1 MADEGQSAQSLT
13 VRASYAAA
21 LLTVLSIGVG
31 VGLVLSMGVTSGAG
45 VAAATPETRESA
57 LPLLVIAEI
66 LKMASGL
73 VVAAA
78 VRGCRKLFAT
88 SPLTTG
94 AGYIGAALIFAA
106 GVAGLIA
113 VLTPAGVVLA
123 WPVVLLGFGSAAVTG
138 CWAAMMASGAHAAG
152 SLPATLKWLGIGLG
166 VLGVVSLVLPPV
178 ALLFGLLSLIWWFGL
193 GRQISRRPA

>member
-1 MADEGQSAQSLT
+1 MADGGNSVRSLT
-13 VRASYAAA
+13 VRASYASA
-21 LLTVLSIGVG
+21 LLTILSIGVG

-45 VAAATPETRESA
+45 VAAASPEARQTA
-57 LPLLVIAEI
+57 LPLLVAAEM
-66 LKMASGL
+66 LKIVSGL
-73 VVAAA
+73 SVAAA
-78 VRGCRKLFAT
+78 VRGCGRLFDT
-88 SPLTTG
+88 SPLTTV

-166 VLGVVSLVLPPV
+166 VLGLLSLLLPPV
-178 ALLFGLLSLIWWFGL
+178 ALLFGLLSLIWWVAL
-193 GRQISRRPA
+193 GRQVSRGRH